1 MGVRDNAKGTV
12 IAPIMDLPAHIFA
25 NAVQLVAATIRNITG
40 MIKTRTRRRR
50 RTLSDSRSSAKSIV
64 NQYMPVLIT
73 IGIFVDFFDSRC
85 FKLYRN

>member
-12 IAPIMDLPAHIFA
+12 IAQIMDLPAHIFA
-25 NAVQLVAATIRNITG
+25 NDMQLVAATIMTITG
-40 MIKTRTRRRR
+40 MTKTRTRRRR
-50 RTLSDSRSSAKSIV
+50 RTLTYSRSSAKSIV

>member
-1 MGVRDNAKGTV
+1 MCVRDNAKGTV
-12 IAPIMDLPAHIFA
+12 IAQIVDLPAHIFA
-25 NAVQLVAATIRNITG
+25 LAMQLVAATIMTITG

-50 RTLSDSRSSAKSIV
+50 RTLTDSRSSAKSIV

-73 IGIFVDFFDSRC
+73 IGIFVDFFDSRR